1 MYNVPFLISIFRA
14 IIILIRSYTCRYEK
28 CKIAMHLN
36 ETQKQN
42 KQGNYEEEKRLKKN
56 LKLKNKY
63 NP

>member
-1 MYNVPFLISIFRA
+1 
-14 IIILIRSYTCRYEK
+14 
-28 CKIAMHLN
+28 MHLN

-42 KQGNYEEEKRLKKN
+42 KQGNYEEEKRLKKK